1 MKPLD
6 KDKLVKKPAGNGGKP
21 VVNTP
26 KTKVTPAVH
35 KPTFKEKSA
44 KNKAFGTPKKKA
56 SKKQKKNNK
65 GGLPVPLKIGGGVAA
80 ASIAVGVIGYAITN
94 SHGNT
99 QNNQADSSKDQSSD
113 GFGKD
118 SSSDSDTTK
127 NTKKNKKNTTKKKGT
142 DLLND
147 LLSESGSS
155 KSDSSKKGTSSDELS
170 SLIKSMSDEKDGGT
184 SDKSVS
190 SLKQLAK
197 KAAMSNEKAEALGT
211 GEDNSESSKGSKE
224 KASGSNELQQL
235 AKKNTDESKTN
246 TSPKIAGQT
255 GEGNKLV
262 GSGNQAAKNTNH
274 GGTTGG
280 NTGQPTKAPDHGGTT
295 GGDSGQPTKAPD
307 HGGTTGGDSSQ
318 PTKASDHGGTTGGD
332 SGQPTKAPDHGG
344 TTGGDSGQPTQA
356 PDQGDTTGG
365 DSGQPTKAPDH
376 GGTTSGDS
384 GQPTQAPD
392 HGGTTGGDSG
402 QPTKA
407 PDHGGTT
414 GGDSGQPTQAP
425 DHGGTTGGDSGQPTK
440 APDHG
445 GTTGGDSGQPTQ
457 APDQGG
463 TTSGDSGQATTA
475 PDDGRNTGDDSG
487 QETTAPDPGGQTT
500 PTEQSYLREVRLN
513 STGTSVSG
521 ISNPNSQITISVDG
535 NNMGNTVAD
544 ESGRFTI
551 SFNSPL
557 SNGASIHVTSSGNGS
572 APVSVDFTA
581 QISQPEPSLPDTI
594 SFQCYTTDGTY
605 VGDGSAVKQADGSY
619 TIHTPNGYVPQNNN
633 DVLQNSGR
641 ITVVPSSNPSQSLF
655 LNQVGFNSEG
665 TNISGVTVPNATV
678 NFSLNG
684 NDLGSTTA
692 DGSGNFSFNLPQ
704 AYTHG
709 ETVVVKVGN
718 LQVNAV
724 APSSPYANISD
735 GATKQVNFV
744 TSDGSIVGTG
754 TLVKENGG
762 ITIHNIPYGYKLSD
776 EDANGNSAQ
785 LLQWPDT
792 ISVIPDGSSHSS
804 SQNDQQG
811 SQQGNTNPA
820 QATFLNKVG
829 FNLDGNTIS
838 GTTNPNV
845 EVTFTMDG
853 NNLGSTTADDS
864 GNFSF
869 SLPQSYTH
877 GETVVVQ
884 AGSLKVNAIAPMAN
898 IEQA

>member
-1 MKPLD
+1 M
-6 KDKLVKKPAGNGGKP
+6 
-21 VVNTP
+21 
-26 KTKVTPAVH
+26 
-35 KPTFKEKSA
+35 
-44 KNKAFGTPKKKA
+44 
-56 SKKQKKNNK
+56 
-65 GGLPVPLKIGGGVAA
+65 
-80 ASIAVGVIGYAITN
+80 
-94 SHGNT
+94 
-99 QNNQADSSKDQSSD
+99 
-113 GFGKD
+113 
-118 SSSDSDTTK
+118 
-127 NTKKNKKNTTKKKGT
+127 
-142 DLLND
+142 
-147 LLSESGSS
+147 
-155 KSDSSKKGTSSDELS
+155 
-170 SLIKSMSDEKDGGT
+170 
-184 SDKSVS
+184 
-190 SLKQLAK
+190 
-197 KAAMSNEKAEALGT
+197 
-211 GEDNSESSKGSKE
+211 
-224 KASGSNELQQL
+224 
-235 AKKNTDESKTN
+235 
-246 TSPKIAGQT
+246 
-255 GEGNKLV
+255 
-262 GSGNQAAKNTNH
+262 
-274 GGTTGG
+274 
-280 NTGQPTKAPDHGGTT
+280 
-295 GGDSGQPTKAPD
+295 
-307 HGGTTGGDSSQ
+307 
-318 PTKASDHGGTTGGD
+318 
-332 SGQPTKAPDHGG
+332 
-344 TTGGDSGQPTQA
+344 
-356 PDQGDTTGG
+356 
-365 DSGQPTKAPDH
+365 
-376 GGTTSGDS
+376 
-384 GQPTQAPD
+384 
-392 HGGTTGGDSG
+392 
-402 QPTKA
+402 
-407 PDHGGTT
+407 
-414 GGDSGQPTQAP
+414 
-425 DHGGTTGGDSGQPTK
+425 
-440 APDHG
+440 
-445 GTTGGDSGQPTQ
+445 
-457 APDQGG
+457 
-463 TTSGDSGQATTA
+463 
-475 PDDGRNTGDDSG
+475 
-487 QETTAPDPGGQTT
+487 
-500 PTEQSYLREVRLN
+500 REVRLN

-557 SNGASIHVTSSGNGS
+557 SNGASIHVTSSRNGS

>member
-21 VVNTP
+21 IVNTP

-127 NTKKNKKNTTKKKGT
+127 NTKNTKKNKKNTTKKKGT

-211 GEDNSESSKGSKE
+211 GKDNSESSKGSKE

-295 GGDSGQPTKAPD
+295 GGNT
-307 HGGTTGGDSSQ
+307 
-318 PTKASDHGGTTGGD
+318 
-332 SGQPTKAPDHGG
+332 GQPTKAPDHGG

-365 DSGQPTKAPDH
+365 DSGQPTKAPD
-376 GGTTSGDS
+376 
-384 GQPTQAPD
+384 Q
-392 HGGTTGGDSG
+392 
-402 QPTKA
+402 
-407 PDHGGTT
+407 
-414 GGDSGQPTQAP
+414 
-425 DHGGTTGGDSGQPTK
+425 
-440 APDHG
+440 G

-475 PDDGRNTGDDSG
+475 PDDGGNTGDDSG
-487 QETTAPDPGGQTT
+487 QETTAPDHGGQTT

>member
-211 GEDNSESSKGSKE
+211 GKDNSESSKGSKE

-295 GGDSGQPTKAPD
+295 GGNTGQPTKAPD
-307 HGGTTGGDSSQ
+307 HGGTTGGN
-318 PTKASDHGGTTGGD
+318 T
-332 SGQPTKAPDHGG
+332 GQPTKAPDHGG
-344 TTGGDSGQPTQA
+344 TTGGDSGQPT
-356 PDQGDTTGG
+356 
-365 DSGQPTKAPDH
+365 KAPDH
-376 GGTTSGDS
+376 
-384 GQPTQAPD
+384 
-392 HGGTTGGDSG
+392 
-402 QPTKA
+402 
-407 PDHGGTT
+407 
-414 GGDSGQPTQAP
+414 
-425 DHGGTTGGDSGQPTK
+425 
-440 APDHG
+440 
-445 GTTGGDSGQPTQ
+445 
-457 APDQGG
+457 
-463 TTSGDSGQATTA
+463 
-475 PDDGRNTGDDSG
+475 
-487 QETTAPDPGGQTT
+487 GGQTT

-557 SNGASIHVTSSGNGS
+557 SNGASIHVTSSGSGS

>member
-21 VVNTP
+21 IVNTP

-211 GEDNSESSKGSKE
+211 GKDNSESSKGSKE

-295 GGDSGQPTKAPD
+295 GGNTGQPTKAPD
-307 HGGTTGGDSSQ
+307 HGGTTGGN
-318 PTKASDHGGTTGGD
+318 T
-332 SGQPTKAPDHGG
+332 GQPTK
-344 TTGGDSGQPTQA
+344 
-356 PDQGDTTGG
+356 
-365 DSGQPTKAPDH
+365 
-376 GGTTSGDS
+376 
-384 GQPTQAPD
+384 
-392 HGGTTGGDSG
+392 
-402 QPTKA
+402 
-407 PDHGGTT
+407 
-414 GGDSGQPTQAP
+414 AP

-475 PDDGRNTGDDSG
+475 PDDGGNTGDDSG
-487 QETTAPDPGGQTT
+487 QETTAPDHGGQTT

>member
-21 VVNTP
+21 IVNTP

-211 GEDNSESSKGSKE
+211 GKDNSESSKGSKE

-295 GGDSGQPTKAPD
+295 GGNT
-307 HGGTTGGDSSQ
+307 
-318 PTKASDHGGTTGGD
+318 
-332 SGQPTKAPDHGG
+332 GQPTKAPDHGG

-365 DSGQPTKAPDH
+365 DSGQPTKAPD
-376 GGTTSGDS
+376 
-384 GQPTQAPD
+384 Q
-392 HGGTTGGDSG
+392 
-402 QPTKA
+402 
-407 PDHGGTT
+407 
-414 GGDSGQPTQAP
+414 
-425 DHGGTTGGDSGQPTK
+425 
-440 APDHG
+440 G

-475 PDDGRNTGDDSG
+475 PDDGGNTGDDSG
-487 QETTAPDPGGQTT
+487 QETTAPDHGGQTT